1 MICSRDAHIL
11 NKANTPFLIY
21 KTKSMI
27 KLKKVAQE
35 QPLVSIRYEL
45 NMLIDEY
52 ETTDDVYRKKLQVTS
67 TLTTFIFSIND
78 ISSGPDWP
86 TNAFSNPLISNVNLR
101 RCGLSQTS
109 VDRIIINIA
118 NIATLLTGTINLS
131 NTGSGGALNSPRS
144 TGVAVTNA
152 ITFLT
157 TGGKN
162 WNITTA

>member
-67 TLTTFIFSIND
+67 TLTTFKLF
-78 ISSGPDWP
+78 
-86 TNAFSNPLISNVNLR
+86 FV
-101 RCGLSQTS
+101 
-109 VDRIIINIA
+109 
-118 NIATLLTGTINLS
+118 
-131 NTGSGGALNSPRS
+131 
-144 TGVAVTNA
+144 
-152 ITFLT
+152 
-157 TGGKN
+157 
-162 WNITTA
+162 